1 MPRTISIIINGTTPL
16 FDKEYTYFIPEE
28 ITQHIEIGMRVLV
41 NFGTSKKPRLGIVF
55 SEPCE
60 DENALKFKPILE
72 ILDTDPILTHET
84 FELVKELKE
93 TTFCVYFDAVKIL
106 VPNFNRI
113 PKSNRKIS
121 HKISAAEK
129 KYISDIKLSDK
140 QFEVFEKIS
149 KSLEQDNANGFLLQ
163 GITGSGK
170 TSIYKHLIAKTLEMG
185 KTAMLLVP
193 EISLTPQTV
202 IQFEELFGENIAVLH
217 SGLSASKRYGQFRR
231 IKNGDAKVVIGTRSA
246 VFAPLEN
253 IGIIIIDEEQ
263 EQTYKSEQSPRY
275 SAINVARWRTR
286 YHGAVLLLASAT
298 PSVTDYYLSEKGVY
312 TRLEL
317 NERYGNVPLP
327 KVEIVDMKKE
337 RNFGNYE
344 QFSKLLLDEIHR
356 NLICKEQT
364 ILLLNRR
371 GYQTSIVC
379 GDCDSPVYC
388 SNCSVSLVYHK
399 SDKMLHCHYCG
410 VKRNMPPVC
419 ENCGSNGLIRIGYG
433 TQKLEEKLTELF
445 PAARILRMDSDTIN
459 SKNTFESNFKAFANK
474 EYDIMLGTQMIGKGI
489 DFPNVTLVGVLS
501 VDNTLYTGDFSGY
514 ERTFSLITQV
524 VGRSGRGDKEGRAV
538 LQTFL
543 PDHPIINL
551 ASQQNYREF
560 YDAEIAVRSS
570 SIFPPA
576 CSICTLGFSNTSET
590 DVKNA
595 VMAML
600 NIIREEALKTTIHFP
615 LRVLGPVSDGHE
627 RIAGKY
633 RLKLIL
639 KCKNNRKFRD
649 FMRNVFNE
657 YYKNKIV
664 NKTAVY
670 IDFN

>member
-1 MPRTISIIINGTTPL
+1 MQKIISVIINGTTPL

-28 ITQHIEIGMRVLV
+28 ITERIEIGMRVLV
-41 NFGTSKKPRLGIVF
+41 NFGMSKKPRLGIIF
-55 SEPCE
+55 SEPE
-60 DENALKFKPILE
+60 ESENASGFKPILE
-72 ILDTDPILTHET
+72 ILDTDPVLTPET
-84 FELVKELKE
+84 FKLVKELKE
-93 TTFCVYFDAVKIL
+93 TTFCVYFDAIKIL

-113 PKSNRKIS
+113 PKAGRKIR
-121 HKISAAEK
+121 HKISATEK
-129 KYISDIKLSDK
+129 KYISDIKLSDR
-140 QFEVFEKIS
+140 QFEVFEKVS
-149 KSLEQDNANGFLLQ
+149 KSLEHSTAKGFLLH
-163 GITGSGK
+163 GVTGSGK

-217 SGLSASKRYGQFRR
+217 SGLSASRRFGQFRR

-275 SAINVARWRTR
+275 SAINVAGWRTR

-312 TRLEL
+312 ERLEL

-344 QFSKLLLDEIHR
+344 QFSKLLLDEINR
-356 NLICKEQT
+356 NLICGEQT

-388 SNCSVSLVYHK
+388 SNCSVPSVYHK
-399 SDKMLHCHYCG
+399 SDGMLHCHYCG
-410 VKRNMPPVC
+410 SYRKMPTVC
-419 ENCGSNGLIRIGYG
+419 EDCGSSGLIRIGYG
-433 TQKLEEKLTELF
+433 TQKLEEKLTEIF
-445 PAARILRMDSDTIN
+445 PAARVLRMDADTIN

-576 CSICTLGFSNTSET
+576 CSICTLGFSNVSESE
-590 DVKNA
+590 VKNA
-595 VMAML
+595 VLVML
-600 NIIREEALKTTIHFP
+600 NIIREETFKTTIKFP

-639 KCKNNRKFRD
+639 KCKNNRHFRD
-649 FMRNVFNE
+649 FMRAVFAE
-657 YYKNKIV
+657 YYRDKSV
-664 NKTAVY
+664 SKTGVY
-670 IDFN
+670 IDFA

>member
-1 MPRTISIIINGTTPL
+1 L
-16 FDKEYTYFIPEE
+16 FDKQYTYFVPEE
-28 ITQHIEIGMRVLV
+28 ITQELEIGMRVLV
-41 NFGTSKKPRLGIVF
+41 NFGISKKSRLGIIF
-55 SEPCE
+55 SEVME
-60 DENALKFKPILE
+60 TDNVGGLKPILE
-72 ILDTDPILTHET
+72 VLDTDPILTAET

-93 TTFCVYFDAVKIL
+93 TTFCVYFDAIKVL

-113 PKSNRKIS
+113 PKSNRRIA
-121 HKISAAEK
+121 HKISATEK

-140 QFEVFEKIS
+140 QFEVFERIS
-149 KSLEQDNANGFLLQ
+149 KALELNIAKGFLLH
-163 GITGSGK
+163 GVTGSGK

-193 EISLTPQTV
+193 EISLTPQTAR
-202 IQFEELFGENIAVLH
+202 QFEELFGESISVLH
-217 SGLSASKRYGQFRR
+217 SGLSASKRHGEFKR

-275 SAINVARWRTR
+275 SAIDIAKWRTK

-317 NERYGNVPLP
+317 NERYNDVPLP
-327 KVEIVDMKKE
+327 EVQIVDMKKE
-337 RNFGNYE
+337 RSFGNYE
-344 QFSKLLLDEIHR
+344 QFSKLLLDEINK
-356 NLICKEQT
+356 NLMCKEQT

-371 GYQTSIVC
+371 GYQTSMVC
-379 GDCDSPVYC
+379 GDCDTPVYC
-388 SNCSVSLVYHK
+388 QNCSVPLVYHK
-399 SDKMLHCHYCG
+399 SDNMLHCHYCG
-410 VKRNMPPVC
+410 FERRVPTVC
-419 ENCGSNGLIRIGYG
+419 ESCGSGGLIRTGYG
-433 TQKLEEKLTELF
+433 TQKLEEKLAEFF
-445 PAARILRMDSDTIN
+445 PAARVLRMDADTIS

-524 VGRSGRGDKEGRAV
+524 VGRSGRGDKKGRAV

-551 ASQQNYREF
+551 ASQQNYKEF

-576 CSICTLGFSNTSET
+576 CNLCTIGFSNESESE
-590 DVKNA
+590 VKSA
-595 VMAML
+595 IMAML
-600 NIIREEALKTTIHFP
+600 NIIRIETTKTVIKFP

-627 RIAGKY
+627 RIAGKF
-633 RLKLIL
+633 RFKLIL
-639 KCKNNRKFRD
+639 KCKNNRHFRD
-649 FMRNVFNE
+649 FMRSVLAE
-657 YYKNKIV
+657 YYKDKKI
-664 NKTAVY
+664 NRTSVY
-670 IDFN
+670 IDFS